1 VFENGLCRT
10 ATILFVMEQ
19 SYSRPER
26 FIMRNVKIEY
36 ELCQLPARP
45 VFGAEKGMQRA
56 FNPVQYSI

>member
-1 VFENGLCRT
+1 
-10 ATILFVMEQ
+10 MEQ